1 MDAGDVE
8 RVVRGARV
16 RQSRKRH
23 KQDAAFPNA
32 SVVIGGPWGV
42 CYTGHMNWLR
52 RRYVRKAL
60 LLGFLAVA
68 GILAAEV
75 FQVLGGK
82 EPEEVLRA
90 LHAELAMSQSMEV
103 NGQTVTADVWRL
115 PETSSA
121 DPLRRLRDPLLIV
134 GRMVY
139 VFHEDVR
146 PMRGACMWPDDLPAW
161 DFRPDYVVDT
171 GMARFV
177 NGVADES
184 PGVALETLAARA
196 QAQGWEALGGNVWR
210 KGRLT
215 LFAHAAESR
224 RGTEAVMIVTSERD

>member
-1 MDAGDVE
+1 
-8 RVVRGARV
+8 
-16 RQSRKRH
+16 
-23 KQDAAFPNA
+23 
-32 SVVIGGPWGV
+32 
-42 CYTGHMNWLR
+42 MNWLR
-52 RRYVRKAL
+52 RRYVKKAL

-82 EPEEVLRA
+82 RPEEVLRS
-90 LHAELAMSQSMEV
+90 LHAELALSQSMEV

-115 PETSSA
+115 PATSSA
-121 DPLRRLRDPLLIV
+121 DPLRKLREPLLIV
-134 GRMVY
+134 GRTVY

-146 PMRGACMWPDDLPAW
+146 PMRGACAWPEDLPAW

-171 GMARFV
+171 GVARFV
-177 NGVADES
+177 NGVSGEA
-184 PGVALETLAARA
+184 PGAALETLGERAR
-196 QAQGWEALGGNVWR
+196 AQGWEALGGGVWR

-224 RGTEAVMIVTSERD
+224 RGTEAVMIVTAERE